1 MGDVIQTYQY
11 TGSVAFPIWVDC
23 RFVGTSALAGTMAA
37 KYGFDVIA
45 SVPEGADMKQFL
57 EEYLDKVQNQ
67 TTQEMARG
75 LTQQTIQ
82 QCQGRW
88 LFLDRLKNLPI
99 QVKEILKDSVD

>member
-1 MGDVIQTYQY
+1 MLNKE
-11 TGSVAFPIWVDC
+11 
-23 RFVGTSALAGTMAA
+23 LA
-37 KYGFDVIA
+37 KKLLSLVN
-45 SVPEGADMKQFL
+45 SQEWKHL

-88 LFLDRLKNLPI
+88 LFLDRLKNLPN